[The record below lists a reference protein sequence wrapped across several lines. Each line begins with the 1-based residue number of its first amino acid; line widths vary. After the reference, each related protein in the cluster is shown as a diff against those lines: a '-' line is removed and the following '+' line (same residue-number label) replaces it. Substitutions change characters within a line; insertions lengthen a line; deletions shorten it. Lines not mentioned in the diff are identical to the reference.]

1 MSKYW
6 KLKIDKRRELKIS
19 FGLIE
24 ELSKFR
30 QLNNKDNESGG
41 TLIGSFL
48 SNDNGFIIDKLTIPQ
63 KKDKQTR
70 HSFYRSEQHNE
81 IVQKIW
87 KETNGFSTFLGLWH
101 THREDIPKYSSI
113 DKKDWLDSLVE
124 SKYEKNCLFFF
135 IVGLTH
141 IRCWIGI
148 NGIFFNKIKLLGDYK
163 YE

>member
-101 THREDIPKYSSI
+101 THPEDIPKYSSI

-135 IVGLTH
+135 IGGLTH

>member
-101 THREDIPKYSSI
+101 THPESNPTPSST
-113 DKKDWLDSLVE
+113 DLSDCERVL
-124 SKYEKNCLFFF
+124 KNGKFDCNGLLYL
-135 IVGLTH
+135 IVGTETIGYWHAHAGRQLT
-141 IRCWIGI
+141 
-148 NGIFFNKIKLLGDYK
+148 LLGHLK
-163 YE
+163 P

>member
-6 KLKIDKRRELKIS
+6 KLKIDKNRELKVSIE
-19 FGLIE
+19 LIDK
-24 ELSKFR
+24 LSKFR
-30 QLNNKDNESGG
+30 QLDKNDNESGG
-41 TLIGSFL
+41 VLIGSFL
-48 SNDNGFIIDKLTIPQ
+48 SNDKGFIIDKLTIPQ

-70 HSFYRSEQHNE
+70 YSFYRSNQHNKL
-81 IVQKIW
+81 VQKIW

-101 THREDIPKYSSI
+101 THPEDIPNYSFV

-135 IVGLTH
+135 IIGITH
-141 IRCWIGI
+141 IRCWIGLK
-148 NGIFFNKIKLLGDYK
+148 GIFFNKIKLLGDYK